1 MLPFFFLVGRTAR
14 AGRFGKSITFV
25 TQYDVEL
32 MNKIENKINLVLKE
46 EKLNEKEILKILVE
60 VGVTRSE
67 AEIKLDEEDFG
78 LAEKINK
85 RKIFLIEGMEYD
97 MEKKKSKKKKEKIEI
112 K

>member
-1 MLPFFFLVGRTAR
+1 
-14 AGRFGKSITFV
+14 
-25 TQYDVEL
+25 

-60 VGVTRSE
+60 VAVTRSE

-85 RKIFLIEGMEYD
+85 RKIFLIEGLEYD
-97 MEKKKSKKKKEKIEI
+97 MEKKKKTKSKKTKKEIIE
-112 K
+112 